1 MNSYPSIVE
10 VLTKKFD
17 LKAEQISPQATM
29 DDLGLDSLSTAELLF
44 EIGDKFNI
52 DIPDDRVNFTTL
64 GEAAA
69 LVDELVQAKGA

>member
-1 MNSYPSIVE
+1 MTSYTSIVE

-17 LKAEQISPQATM
+17 VKAEKISPQTTM
-29 DDLGLDSLSTAELLF
+29 DDLGLDSLSTAELIF
-44 EIGDKFNI
+44 EIGDKFDI
-52 DIPDDRVNFTTL
+52 DIPDERVNFTTL

>member
-17 LKAEQISPQATM
+17 IKAEQISPQSTM
-29 DDLGLDSLSTAELLF
+29 EDLGLDSLSTAELLF